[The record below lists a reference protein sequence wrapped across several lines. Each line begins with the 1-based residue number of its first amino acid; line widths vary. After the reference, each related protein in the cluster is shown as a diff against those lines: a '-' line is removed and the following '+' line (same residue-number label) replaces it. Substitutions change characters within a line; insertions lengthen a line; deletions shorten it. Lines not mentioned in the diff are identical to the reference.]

1 MIRSS
6 DFLRGLFALALALLL
21 PVMGFAQAGPF
32 TGGWVLQTEAS
43 SISLQSVKN
52 DTKVEISSIVNFTG
66 SISEHGAAQIT
77 IAMDSV
83 DTKIDLRNVR
93 MRFLLFETFKF
104 PTSQVTLQLDP
115 AQLADLPSRRRMTV
129 PVTYQLTLH
138 GVTAER
144 TADVTVTLLDDNTV
158 AVASAAPIIVPV
170 ADFDM
175 AVGVTKLE
183 ETAKVKIVPSGT
195 ITFDFLF
202 RRAGTAGVV
211 SEPAPAEKP
220 ADAALEAKG
229 DFDAEACLG
238 RFEILSRAGNITFK
252 VGSARLDASSGALL
266 DTLLDV
272 IQRCPG
278 MKIEV
283 GGHTDDTGG
292 DAANQALS
300 EKRAASVVDYLAA
313 KGVATDRLAA
323 KGYGEAVPLLANDS
337 AENRGRNRRIE
348 FKVIGNG

>member
-1 MIRSS
+1 MIHFST
-6 DFLRGLFALALALLL
+6 FQRGFLALCLALWL
-21 PVMGFAQAGPF
+21 PAGAFAQAGPF
-32 TGGWVLQTEAS
+32 SGGWVLQTDGS
-43 SISLQSVKN
+43 TISLQSVKN
-52 DTKVEISSIVNFTG
+52 DIKVEISSIAKFTG
-66 SISEHGAAQIT
+66 SISEQGAAQIT

-104 PTSQVTLQLDP
+104 PTAQVTLQLDA
-115 AQLADLPSRRRMTV
+115 AQLADLPARRRMTM

-138 GVTAER
+138 GVTAEN
-144 TADVTVTLLDDNTV
+144 TADVTVTLLDDDTV
-158 AVASAAPIIVPV
+158 AVASAAPIIVPA
-170 ADFDM
+170 ADFDL
-175 AVGVTKLE
+175 AVGVTNLE

-202 RRAGTAGVV
+202 RRAGTGSVA
-211 SEPAPAEKP
+211 SQPAATEKP
-220 ADAALEAKG
+220 ADAALEVKG

-252 VGSARLDASSGALL
+252 VGSARLDASSSALL

-278 MKIEV
+278 MNIEV

-292 DAANQALS
+292 NAANQALS
-300 EKRAASVVDYLAA
+300 EKRAASVVDYLQAE
-313 KGVATDRLAA
+313 GVAEGRLEAR
-323 KGYGEAVPLLANDS
+323 GYGEAAPFLPNDS
-337 AENRGRNRRIE
+337 AENRGRNRRIA
-348 FKVIGNG
+348 FKVIGST